1 MRIGRCFHCEDS
13 GIKIVHPLSHTY
25 LGQSFDFEE
34 MARRKHSV
42 TNDELVGDGELRTV
56 FFDTSED
63 DCIYFDPAWDAHFS
77 MRLNEEA
84 ERELEGENGASS
96 RAQMHK
102 VKEVAQAMA
111 AFIDLGRKTM
121 VTRME

>member
-1 MRIGRCFHCEDS
+1 
-13 GIKIVHPLSHTY
+13 
-25 LGQSFDFEE
+25 
-34 MARRKHSV
+34 MARGKHSF

-56 FFDTSED
+56 FLDTSED
-63 DCIYFDPAWDAHFS
+63 DCIYFDPAWDAHFC

-84 ERELEGENGASS
+84 KRELEGENGASS
-96 RAQMHK
+96 RAQMRM

-111 AFIDLGRKTM
+111 SFIDLGRKTM